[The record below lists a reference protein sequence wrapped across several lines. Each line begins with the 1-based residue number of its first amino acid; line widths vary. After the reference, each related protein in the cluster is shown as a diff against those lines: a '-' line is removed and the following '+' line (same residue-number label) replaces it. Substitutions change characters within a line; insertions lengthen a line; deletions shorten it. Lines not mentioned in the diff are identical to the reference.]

1 MRSAASDKENAD
13 AVAAVAAVA
22 ASPVF
27 KAPVAHNPLANDP
40 LPEGH
45 PAVTPFDPT
54 GAGASPF
61 RSRPLI
67 RDSREGFPQPNDGD
81 IAAAAARA
89 AAEVARSF
97 ASPRQPRAPATKS
110 PAKAATVEAK
120 NTHANVKAK
129 NTHKGNKQGNPRVSW
144 NAELEAER
152 TYVPSP
158 TEDTKSSIARAGG
171 DDVELDSP
179 VKSASPIKSPI
190 KSASPEV
197 KRGGRRLDAGD
208 KVITASP
215 KKGVQHRE
223 MPKLPPVPANFPE
236 AFVERLKRLEERA
249 EARERYW
256 KGVVREV
263 QRVASE
269 DSAELRKRCQAAVD
283 GKNEQIR
290 HFRERLN
297 AIVATVHEQSLRR
310 SVESGVGALEAL
322 AV

>member
-1 MRSAASDKENAD
+1 M
-13 AVAAVAAVA
+13 
-22 ASPVF
+22 
-27 KAPVAHNPLANDP
+27 
-40 LPEGH
+40 
-45 PAVTPFDPT
+45 
-54 GAGASPF
+54 
-61 RSRPLI
+61 
-67 RDSREGFPQPNDGD
+67 
-81 IAAAAARA
+81 
-89 AAEVARSF
+89 
-97 ASPRQPRAPATKS
+97 
-110 PAKAATVEAK
+110 
-120 NTHANVKAK
+120 
-129 NTHKGNKQGNPRVSW
+129 SW

-158 TEDTKSSIARAGG
+158 TEDTKASIARVGA

-179 VKSASPIKSPI
+179 V

-197 KRGGRRLDAGD
+197 KRGGRRLDGGD
-208 KVITASP
+208 KVIAPSP
-215 KKGVQHRE
+215 KKGVQHLE
-223 MPKLPPVPANFPE
+223 MPKLPPGARELPE

>member
-1 MRSAASDKENAD
+1 M
-13 AVAAVAAVA
+13 
-22 ASPVF
+22 
-27 KAPVAHNPLANDP
+27 
-40 LPEGH
+40 
-45 PAVTPFDPT
+45 
-54 GAGASPF
+54 
-61 RSRPLI
+61 
-67 RDSREGFPQPNDGD
+67 
-81 IAAAAARA
+81 
-89 AAEVARSF
+89 
-97 ASPRQPRAPATKS
+97 
-110 PAKAATVEAK
+110 
-120 NTHANVKAK
+120 
-129 NTHKGNKQGNPRVSW
+129 
-144 NAELEAER
+144 
-152 TYVPSP
+152 PSP
-158 TEDTKSSIARAGG
+158 TEDTKAPIARAGA

-249 EARERYW
+249 GEERYW

-297 AIVATVHEQSLRR
+297 AIVATVHELQSLRR
-310 SVESGVGALEAL
+310 RRGERRRSPRGSRGVM
-322 AV
+322 V

>member
-1 MRSAASDKENAD
+1 M
-13 AVAAVAAVA
+13 
-22 ASPVF
+22 
-27 KAPVAHNPLANDP
+27 
-40 LPEGH
+40 
-45 PAVTPFDPT
+45 
-54 GAGASPF
+54 
-61 RSRPLI
+61 
-67 RDSREGFPQPNDGD
+67 
-81 IAAAAARA
+81 
-89 AAEVARSF
+89 
-97 ASPRQPRAPATKS
+97 
-110 PAKAATVEAK
+110 
-120 NTHANVKAK
+120 
-129 NTHKGNKQGNPRVSW
+129 
-144 NAELEAER
+144 
-152 TYVPSP
+152 PSP

-197 KRGGRRLDAGD
+197 KLGGRRLDAGD